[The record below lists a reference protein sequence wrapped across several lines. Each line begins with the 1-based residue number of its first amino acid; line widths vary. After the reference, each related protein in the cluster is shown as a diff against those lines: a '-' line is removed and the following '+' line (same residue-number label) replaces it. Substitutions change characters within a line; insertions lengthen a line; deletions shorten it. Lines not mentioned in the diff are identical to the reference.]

1 MQLSSISWCSHA
13 HVAATCGGVTRPIWR
28 ISLSSAIGIMLRF
41 LASLWEVSHP
51 PGGRSL
57 SPLGADPGVP
67 PGLSVSGFSRP
78 ALVSLVLP
86 DLTVMLSV
94 SVSIRT
100 IEH

>member
-1 MQLSSISWCSHA
+1 MGSKPPSW
-13 HVAATCGGVTRPIWR
+13 R
-28 ISLSSAIGIMLRF
+28 
-41 LASLWEVSHP
+41 
-51 PGGRSL
+51 
-57 SPLGADPGVP
+57 SPLARWAYQGS
-67 PGLSVSGFSRP
+67 PGLSCRLFS